1 MALRRLLRI
10 TCVIAG
16 LLAGPF
22 IATAGAA
29 VVNVPGTYPTI
40 QSAINAVIS
49 GGPDGTT
56 INVQA
61 GTYPE
66 TLSVSNTS
74 RSLTVNAVG
83 GAVIV
88 DANGKG
94 LAAVTVTNATGSVVF
109 LGLTFRNGFPGAS
122 GQGGGFLINAS
133 SPNFVNCTFV
143 SNSAYNGG
151 GGYLIASNAT
161 FTGCTI
167 QNNSATHWGG
177 GVSITSGSRPVF
189 TNCVIT
195 GNHSGTGTSDGAG
208 GGVFTLDGSPTFAGS
223 HINSNT
229 STFAAGGVYQ
239 MGTFGSPYGRSMLV
253 MTDTEVA
260 DNVSS
265 QYSGAPNPA
274 EGGGMHVEDFA
285 TATLTRVHILRNHAG
300 TGGGLNAYRSRYD
313 IVDSV
318 IDSNQATAAYGFGGG
333 IAATSNNPTA
343 PIMPGSVI
351 NLTGTLVR
359 NNVALASD
367 GSQTAVA
374 GGIAVLG
381 DNFSTTRAS
390 LSLAGSVVDSNQSS
404 LSGGGMLVTQAD
416 LLVTNSLI
424 IRNIVSGGSAFGG
437 GINATKTATATIS
450 ASTIAANTA
459 AGASFGFGGGMFID
473 QGTYINISGSNIY
486 ANVAGNRGGGISSG
500 NAAQSGTIQNSI
512 IADNTS
518 SASYP
523 GQINEDFATSVLY
536 QNNTITTLTS
546 APLFSQWGGSGGRA
560 TGTNL
565 VGPPRFEQFLA
576 VPTTGTTTTLAWS
589 VARAITVTISGVGTL
604 GSPLSPTGTWDVT
617 PTSSTTYSLTAAAT
631 SPNGGNYST
640 SVPAGFTVT
649 GQPPPPPPPKTHSV
663 DGDFDGDGK
672 ADITVFRPSTGT
684 WYVLQSNTNYT
695 TATGTQWGNGL
706 DIPVPGDYDGDGK
719 TDIAIFRPSTGTWY
733 ILYSSTGTAVGVQW
747 GNGSDIPVPGDY
759 DGDGKTDIAIFR
771 PSTGTWF
778 IQYSGAGTTASFQWG
793 NGNDKPVPGD
803 YNGDGKTDIAIF
815 RPSTGTWFIQYSGT
829 GTTATF
835 QWGNGN
841 DKPVPGDYDGDGK
854 TDIAVFRPSTGTW
867 YVVYS
872 STGSTAGFQWGN
884 GNDVPVPGDYNGDG
898 KTDVAI
904 FRPSTGAW
912 YLWYSGTGTTAG
924 YQWGNSSDIPILK
937 RP

>member
-1 MALRRLLRI
+1 MTVMVFRRLLRI
-10 TCVIAG
+10 TCVVAG

-29 VVNVPGTYPTI
+29 TVVTVPGNYSTI
-40 QSAINAVIS
+40 QSAINGV
-49 GGPDGTT
+49 PDGTT

-66 TLSVSNTS
+66 ALSVSNTG

-83 GAVIV
+83 AVIV
-88 DANGKG
+88 DAANTGT
-94 LAAVTVTNATGSVVF
+94 AAVTVINATGNVAF
-109 LGLTFRNGFPGAS
+109 QGLTFRHGFSANY
-122 GQGGGFLINAS
+122 GGGFYVQNS
-133 SPNFVNCTFV
+133 SPSFVNCVFEL
-143 SNSAYNGG
+143 NSAVTGG
-151 GGYLIASNAT
+151 GGALLTSNAT

-177 GVSITSGSRPVF
+177 GVFIYLGSSPVF
-189 TNCVIT
+189 TNCTIT
-195 GNHSGTGTSDGAG
+195 GNHSGTNTPDGAG
-208 GGVFTLDGSPTFAGS
+208 GGVNTLDGSPTFVGS
-223 HINSNT
+223 HINANT

-239 MGTFGSPYGRSMLV
+239 MGTFGSTYGPTHLV

-260 DNVSS
+260 DNVST
-265 QYSGAPNPA
+265 QFPGAANPA
-274 EGGGMHVEDFA
+274 EGGGMHVEDWA
-285 TATLTRVHILRNHAG
+285 TATLTRVHVHGNIAG

-318 IDSNQATAAYGFGGG
+318 IESNQATAAYGFGGG
-333 IAATSNNPTA
+333 IAATSNYA
-343 PIMPGSVI
+343 SASMPGSVI

-359 NNVALASD
+359 NNVASAADL
-367 GSQTAVA
+367 SQTAVA

-390 LSLAGSVVDSNQSS
+390 LSLTGSVVDSNQSS
-404 LSGGGMLVTQAD
+404 LSGGGILVTRAD
-416 LLVTNSLI
+416 LTVANSLI
-424 IRNIVSGGSAFGG
+424 IRNTVSGGSAFGG
-437 GINATKTATATIS
+437 GLNVNSNATATITG
-450 ASTIAANTA
+450 STIAHNTA

-473 QGTYINISGSNIY
+473 GVAAVINVSGSNVY
-486 ANVAGNRGGGISSG
+486 DNTAGNRGAGVFISGSG
-500 NAAQSGTIQNSI
+500 SPSQSGTIQNSV

-518 SASYP
+518 STSYP
-523 GQINEDFATSVLY
+523 GQINEDFASSVIY
-536 QNNTITTLTS
+536 QNNTITSLTG
-546 APLFSQWGGSGGRA
+546 APPFSQWGGSGGRA
-560 TGTNL
+560 TNTNL

-576 VPTTGTTTTLAWS
+576 VPTTGTSTTLAWS
-589 VARAITVTISGVGTL
+589 VARATTVTISGVGTL

-640 SVPAGFTVT
+640 SVPAGFTRV
-649 GQPPPPPPPKTHSV
+649 QPPTGRTHIV

-672 ADITVFRPSTGT
+672 ADLTVFRPSTGT
-684 WYVLQSNTNYT
+684 WYVLQSSSNYT
-695 TATGTQWGNGL
+695 TATATQWGNGL

-733 ILYSSTGTAVGVQW
+733 IIYSSTGTAVGVQW
-747 GNGSDIPVPGDY
+747 GNGNDVPVPGDY

-771 PSTGTWF
+771 PSTGTWY
-778 IQYSGAGTTASFQWG
+778 IVYSSTGIAAAFQWG
-793 NGNDKPVPGD
+793 NGADVPVPGD

-829 GTTATF
+829 GTTASY

-841 DKPVPGDYDGDGK
+841 DKPVPADYDGDGK

-867 YVVYS
+867 YIVYS
-872 STGSTAGFQWGN
+872 STGSAAAFQWGN
-884 GNDVPVPGDYNGDG
+884 GNDVPVPGDYDGDG
-898 KTDVAI
+898 KTDLAV
-904 FRPSTGAW
+904 FRPSTGTW
-912 YLWYSGTGTTAG
+912 YLWYSSTGTTAG
-924 YQWGNSSDIPILK
+924 FQWGNGNDLPILK
-937 RP
+937 RS